1 MYVYMYIHMCTCVS
15 ICIELR
21 VHIEYMD
28 ITKNKHILA
37 HFFFKEFFLMWT
49 IFKVFIEFVTILL
62 YVLFF
67 CPWGMWD
74 LSLPTR
80 DQTLTPCT
88 GRWSLNHWT
97 AREAPRMSLT
107 GLTWRCQQ
115 AWFLWRF
122 GDNLVFGFASHEGL
136 WSFLGLGC
144 CITFPCPLLPASTL
158 PFLSYHQISCS
169 LPLRRLEI
177 TLSPH
182 GYSRINSLISRSLT
196 SSHLQ
201 SSSCHIR

>member
-97 AREAPRMSLT
+97 AREVSTFSFGKDIEGHSPNICDYHYFTKQGHCNVTKET
-107 GLTWRCQQ
+107 GKPQNFRIKCRSW
-115 AWFLWRF
+115 
-122 GDNLVFGFASHEGL
+122 
-136 WSFLGLGC
+136 
-144 CITFPCPLLPASTL
+144 
-158 PFLSYHQISCS
+158 
-169 LPLRRLEI
+169 
-177 TLSPH
+177 
-182 GYSRINSLISRSLT
+182 SRINIAS
-196 SSHLQ
+196 
-201 SSSCHIR
+201 

>member
-1 MYVYMYIHMCTCVS
+1 
-15 ICIELR
+15 
-21 VHIEYMD
+21 MD
-28 ITKNKHILA
+28 RLKSLLNLLQYCSCFTFW
-37 HFFFKEFFLMWT
+37 FFG
-49 IFKVFIEFVTILL
+49 LL
-62 YVLFF
+62 CFGF
-67 CPWGMWD
+67 WSWGRWD
-74 LSLPTR
+74 FSSLTR
-80 DQTLTPCT
+80 DWTGTSPLLEGEVLTMGLP
-88 GRWSLNHWT
+88 GRSPEWV
-97 AREAPRMSLT
+97 LT

-122 GDNLVFGFASHEGL
+122 GDNLFFGFASHEGL

-158 PFLSYHQISCS
+158 PFLSYHKISCS

-182 GYSRINSLISRSLT
+182 GYSRINSPISRSLT